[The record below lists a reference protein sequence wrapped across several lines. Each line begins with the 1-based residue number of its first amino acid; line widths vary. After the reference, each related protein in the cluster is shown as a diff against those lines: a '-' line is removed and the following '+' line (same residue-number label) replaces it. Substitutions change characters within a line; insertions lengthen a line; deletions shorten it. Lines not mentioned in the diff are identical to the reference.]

1 MPEGEGGPS
10 ICLYSLGDLGPGH
23 LLIHF
28 QKWKCNNEKC
38 QKGSKILVFPFEV
51 SKSKSASANNQA
63 FWMSVTYY
71 RRAKKH
77 W

>member
-1 MPEGEGGPS
+1 ML
-10 ICLYSLGDLGPGH
+10 IYSLRDFGPGH

-63 FWMSVTYY
+63 F
-71 RRAKKH
+71 
-77 W
+77 

>member
-10 ICLYSLGDLGPGH
+10 ICLYSLGDLGLGH

-63 FWMSVTYY
+63 F
-71 RRAKKH
+71 
-77 W
+77 